1 MKLLVENIYFFTFQ
15 KIEKTDNTIN
25 LSKTYVKTNV
35 NLQPE
40 ASQQTIKLNKLSHS
54 ILKQFEQ

>member
-54 ILKQFEQ
+54 ILKQFE